1 MNGKCSLFNNSIQ
14 EFCRTKFNQ
23 DKNKQLTL
31 CLKMWFLKKKKKDLG
46 YIIQEYL
53 SDFNTKLINLL

>member
-31 CLKMWFLKKKKKDLG
+31 CLKMWVFFKKDLG

>member
-1 MNGKCSLFNNSIQ
+1 MNGKCSVFNNSIQ

-31 CLKMWFLKKKKKDLG
+31 CLKMWFCFFLKDLG

>member
-31 CLKMWFLKKKKKDLG
+31 CLKMWVFFLKKDLG

>member
-14 EFCRTKFNQ
+14 EFCRTKLNQ

-31 CLKMWFLKKKKKDLG
+31 CLKMWFFFFLKDLG

>member
-31 CLKMWFLKKKKKDLG
+31 CLKMWFFFFLKDLG